1 MDETLHLAGR
11 LMGVDIPAPELDDA
25 TRAHLAKYRF
35 GSVCLFRKNIR
46 DRHQLARLVAELRE
60 VLGPEC
66 LISIDQE
73 GGAVQRTT
81 DLPEAPAPMAIGAT
95 GDVGLAEAVGGA
107 VGRSLIAL
115 GINWNFAPSLDV
127 NTNPLNPVI
136 GDRSFGSDP
145 AKVAALGLAWAKGLE
160 QAGVMACVKHFPGH
174 GDTHLDSHLDLPTVS
189 KPRALLE
196 RLELYPFKK
205 AVEAGI
211 SSIMSAHIVYPELD
225 PDYPATL
232 SSRILGG
239 LLRQE
244 WGYDGLVVTD
254 SMDMKAITRFSP
266 DAGRAAVR
274 AFAAGADLVLA
285 LGPKPVQAAQA
296 EALAKAIAE
305 GTIPRARLEQSLER
319 LARAA
324 RAFPGNPRPYSAQTE
339 AADRALMKEAAA
351 RSLTWVYGARSVP
364 HHGPLPRPGDRILFV
379 APDLAPGE
387 SAYENG
393 PAAQDLARRLKE
405 RFPGLRALAYPRQ
418 QPQTVLASAQAA
430 AQESDFILYVST
442 TRQQLSHA
450 EAELAQALF
459 ALDKPA
465 LHVALWNPYHVQ
477 VVRQPALITYG
488 WRPPT
493 LEALVE
499 ALSGAEAPGRLP
511 VELAG

>member
-1 MDETLHLAGR
+1 
-11 LMGVDIPAPELDDA
+11 MGVDIPAPELDDA

-60 VLGPEC
+60 TLGPEC

-81 DLPEAPAPMAIGAT
+81 DLPEAPSAMALGAT
-95 GDVGLAEAVGGA
+95 DDPALAQAVGGA

-115 GINWNFAPSLDV
+115 GINWNFAPVLDV
-127 NTNPLNPVI
+127 NTNPRNPVI

-145 AKVAALGLAWAKGLE
+145 AKVAALGLAWARGLE
-160 QAGVMACVKHFPGH
+160 AEGVMACVKHFPGH
-174 GDTHLDSHLDLPTVS
+174 GDTHLDSHLDLPSVS

-232 SSRILGG
+232 SSRILGE

-254 SMDMKAITRFSP
+254 SMDMKAITQFSP
-266 DAGRAAVR
+266 DAGGAAVR

-285 LGPKPVQAAQA
+285 LGSRETQQAQA

-324 RAFPGNPRPYSAQTE
+324 RSFPGTPRPYSAQAE
-339 AADRALMKEAAA
+339 SADRALMKEAAR
-351 RSLTWVYGARSVP
+351 RSLTWVYGACSVP
-364 HHGPLPRPGDRILFV
+364 RHGPVRLPR
-379 APDLAPGE
+379 
-387 SAYENG
+387 
-393 PAAQDLARRLKE
+393 
-405 RFPGLRALAYPRQ
+405 
-418 QPQTVLASAQAA
+418 
-430 AQESDFILYVST
+430 
-442 TRQQLSHA
+442 
-450 EAELAQALF
+450 
-459 ALDKPA
+459 
-465 LHVALWNPYHVQ
+465 
-477 VVRQPALITYG
+477 
-488 WRPPT
+488 
-493 LEALVE
+493 
-499 ALSGAEAPGRLP
+499 
-511 VELAG
+511 